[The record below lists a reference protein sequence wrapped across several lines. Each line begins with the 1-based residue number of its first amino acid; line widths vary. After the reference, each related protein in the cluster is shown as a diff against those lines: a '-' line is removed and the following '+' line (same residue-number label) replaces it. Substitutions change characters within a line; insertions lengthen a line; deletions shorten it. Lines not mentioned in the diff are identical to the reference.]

1 MKITFSRFF
10 DPVRIGAQ
18 LGASAEPE
26 ASSPPN
32 NRSPTSHTEKYKYR
46 SSTSHTEKYKYKYKY
61 GSTSHT
67 EKYQYRS
74 PTGHTEKYNKNE
86 NTGFQQATQKNTEKY
101 KSHRL
106 IQEKIKIPSVKGG

>member
-46 SSTSHTEKYKYKYKY
+46 SSTSHTEKYKY
-61 GSTSHT
+61 
-67 EKYQYRS
+67 RS

>member
-1 MKITFSRFF
+1 MKITFSRIF

-46 SSTSHTEKYKYKYKY
+46 S
-61 GSTSHT
+61 
-67 EKYQYRS
+67 

-106 IQEKIKIPSVKGG
+106 IQEENKNTVRKGGVGVLGLSPSNRRN

>member
-32 NRSPTSHTEKYKYR
+32 NRSPTSHTEKYK
-46 SSTSHTEKYKYKYKY
+46 
-61 GSTSHT
+61 
-67 EKYQYRS
+67 YRS